1 MEDNEDKPEVTDEA
15 KQKAADMV
23 KAYEDRPTAVLP
35 GSHNTIT
42 GTAVNDWLDDDG
54 NPKYG
59 QGDDQPAGRWPRRS
73 SCSR

>member
-1 MEDNEDKPEVTDEA
+1 MDSNETPVEVTESAKEEA
-15 KQKAADMV
+15 AEMAR
-23 KAYEDRPTAVLP
+23 AYDDRPTAVLP

-59 QGDDQPAGRWPRRS
+59 KDEQADGDGGAQPAER
-73 SCSR
+73 